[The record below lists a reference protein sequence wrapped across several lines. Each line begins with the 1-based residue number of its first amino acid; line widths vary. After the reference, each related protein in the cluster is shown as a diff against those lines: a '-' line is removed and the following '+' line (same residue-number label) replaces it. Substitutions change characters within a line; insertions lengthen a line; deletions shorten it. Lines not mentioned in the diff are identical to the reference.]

1 MSLKCF
7 PALKVSFFLSHL
19 PLFRFFISPDPRS
32 ESIRLQCI
40 ECLLSF
46 SRSLAIVL
54 EMLEITVEQL
64 YQQLTN
70 HLIIVFTGL
79 YLGYDLGLVFSRS
92 TCFIQSLIS
101 SLVKHLDQ
109 QLIGNVINQILDCF
123 SFSMVILLDLFSTR
137 FPMDILPDLTFVT
150 NNIAVYVERISPNNV
165 TGKMCYV
172 TVDSKSRLNDINCLP
187 CRNNSSCGR
196 QMVSSLY
203 TWYKRTLI

>member
-1 MSLKCF
+1 MFSLAYTLGMTLVLFSAEVLAFFKVWFLPWLNTWTSSLLAMSLIK
-7 PALKVSFFLSHL
+7 
-19 PLFRFFISPDPRS
+19 
-32 ESIRLQCI
+32 
-40 ECLLSF
+40 
-46 SRSLAIVL
+46 
-54 EMLEITVEQL
+54 
-64 YQQLTN
+64 
-70 HLIIVFTGL
+70 
-79 YLGYDLGLVFSRS
+79 
-92 TCFIQSLIS
+92 
-101 SLVKHLDQ
+101 
-109 QLIGNVINQILDCF
+109 ILDCF

>member
-32 ESIRLQCI
+32 EPIRLQCI

-64 YQQLTN
+64 YHQLTN

-101 SLVKHLDQ
+101 SLVKHLD
-109 QLIGNVINQILDCF
+109 
-123 SFSMVILLDLFSTR
+123 
-137 FPMDILPDLTFVT
+137 
-150 NNIAVYVERISPNNV
+150 
-165 TGKMCYV
+165 
-172 TVDSKSRLNDINCLP
+172 
-187 CRNNSSCGR
+187 
-196 QMVSSLY
+196 
-203 TWYKRTLI
+203 